1 MSDNIEDPIRFCSFA
16 LKPLFFFI
24 KEMLHFWIFGDFVYN
39 LKEKRD
45 KVQAMITLNDSFQGP
60 LHFKILVLGNAYINY
75 IILSKCMSSFLLTLD
90 I

>member
-45 KVQAMITLNDSFQGP
+45 KVQAYYP
-60 LHFKILVLGNAYINY
+60 E
-75 IILSKCMSSFLLTLD
+75 
-90 I
+90 